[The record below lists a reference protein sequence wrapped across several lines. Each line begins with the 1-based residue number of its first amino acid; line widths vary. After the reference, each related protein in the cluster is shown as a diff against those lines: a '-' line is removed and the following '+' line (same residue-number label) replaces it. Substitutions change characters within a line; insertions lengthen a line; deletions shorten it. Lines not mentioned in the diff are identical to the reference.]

1 MTHKEI
7 TIFNETI
14 LPGKS
19 KTINMQI
26 GKLHTMTDL
35 HIPIIV
41 ERSKKEGP
49 VVLLTAGLHGD
60 EINGTE
66 IVRELIVKKINKPKR
81 GTIICIPVI
90 NIFGF
95 VNQTRE
101 FPDGRDLNRIFPG
114 SKTGSLAS
122 QFAYYILKEILPHI
136 DYAIDFHAG
145 GAQRFN
151 APQIRIVPNNEEL
164 KTLSD
169 VFGAPFTLYS
179 NNISGSFR
187 STCDK
192 MNVKMLLFEGGKSVD
207 INNAVTKEAVEGT
220 KRFLMHFSML
230 KNKHEISKPHPTIY
244 IEKSDWIRANFSGM
258 FHGLKQIGSYVTKG
272 ELLATISDPF
282 GKVSHKLKAPHAGYL
297 INVNDAPIVYQ
308 GDAVF
313 HISTKL
319 ENDEEGIKKQV

>member
-1 MTHKEI
+1 MHKEI

-49 VVLLTAGLHGD
+49 VVLFTAGLHGD

-122 QFAYYILKEILPHI
+122 QFAYYILKEIIPHI

-151 APQIRIVPNNEEL
+151 APQIRIVPNNSEL

-187 STCDK
+187 SSCDK

-207 INNAVTKEAVEGT
+207 INNGVTKEAVEGT
-220 KRFLMHFSML
+220 KRFLTHFDML
-230 KNKHEISKPHPTIY
+230 KNKHEISKPHQTIY
-244 IEKSDWIRANFSGM
+244 IETSDWIRANFSGM

-272 ELLATISDPF
+272 ELLAKISDPF
-282 GKVSHKLKAPHAGYL
+282 GKVSHKLKAPHDGYL

-319 ENDEEGIKKQV
+319 ENDEEGIKNQV

>member
-1 MTHKEI
+1 MHKEI

-122 QFAYYILKEILPHI
+122 QFAYYILKEIIPHI

-151 APQIRIVPNNEEL
+151 APQIRIVPNNTEL

-187 STCDK
+187 SSCDK

-207 INNAVTKEAVEGT
+207 INNAVTQEAVEGT
-220 KRFLMHFSML
+220 KRFLLHFGML
-230 KNKHEISKPHPTIY
+230 KNKHEISKPHQTIY

-258 FHGLKQIGSYVTKG
+258 FHGLKQIGSFVTKG

-319 ENDEEGIKKQV
+319 ENDEEGIKNQV

>member
-1 MTHKEI
+1 VTHKEI

-41 ERSKKEGP
+41 ERSKIEGP

-220 KRFLMHFSML
+220 KRFLMHFGML
-230 KNKHEISKPHPTIY
+230 KNKHEILKPHQTIY

-313 HISTKL
+313 HISKTL
-319 ENDEEGIKKQV
+319 EDE

>member
-1 MTHKEI
+1 MHKKI

-49 VVLLTAGLHGD
+49 VVLFTAGLHGD

-66 IVRELIVKKINKPKR
+66 IVRELIVQKINKPKC

-122 QFAYYILKEILPHI
+122 QFAYYILKEIVPHI

-151 APQIRIVPNNEEL
+151 APQIRIVPNNPEL

-187 STCDK
+187 SSCDK

-207 INNAVTKEAVEGT
+207 INNDVTKEAVEGT
-220 KRFLMHFSML
+220 KRFLTHFDML
-230 KNKHEISKPHPTIY
+230 KNKHITSIPNPTIY
-244 IEKSDWIRANFSGM
+244 IETSGWIRANFSGM
-258 FHGLKQIGSYVTKG
+258 FHGLKQIGSFVTKG

-282 GKVSHKLKAPHAGYL
+282 GTVSHKVKAPHSGYL
-297 INVNDAPIVYQ
+297 INVNNAPIVFQ

-313 HISTKL
+313 HISKNL
-319 ENDEEGIKKQV
+319 END

>member
-1 MTHKEI
+1 MHKEI

-49 VVLLTAGLHGD
+49 VVLFTAGLHGD

-122 QFAYYILKEILPHI
+122 QFAYYILKEIIPHI

-151 APQIRIVPNNEEL
+151 APQIRIVPNNTEL

-187 STCDK
+187 SSCDK

-207 INNAVTKEAVEGT
+207 INNGVTKEAVEGT
-220 KRFLMHFSML
+220 KRFLTHFDML
-230 KNKHEISKPHPTIY
+230 KNKHEISKPHQTIY
-244 IEKSDWIRANFSGM
+244 IETSDWIRANFSGM

-272 ELLATISDPF
+272 ELLAKISDPF

-319 ENDEEGIKKQV
+319 ENDEEGIKNQV

>member
-1 MTHKEI
+1 
-7 TIFNETI
+7 
-14 LPGKS
+14 
-19 KTINMQI
+19 
-26 GKLHTMTDL
+26 MTDL

-122 QFAYYILKEILPHI
+122 QFAYFILKEILPHI

-145 GAQRFN
+145 GARRFN
-151 APQIRIVPNNEEL
+151 APQIRIVPNNAEL

-187 STCDK
+187 SSCDK

-220 KRFLMHFSML
+220 KRFLTHFGML
-230 KNKHEISKPHPTIY
+230 KNKHEISKPHHTIY
-244 IEKSDWIRANFSGM
+244 IETSDWVRANFSGM
-258 FHGLKQIGSYVTKG
+258 FHGLKQIGSFVTKG
-272 ELLATISDPF
+272 DLLATISDPF
-282 GKVSHKLKAPHAGYL
+282 GKVSHKLKAPHDGYI

-319 ENDEEGIKKQV
+319 ENDEEGIKNQV

>member
-1 MTHKEI
+1 MHKEI

-49 VVLLTAGLHGD
+49 VVLFTAGLHGD

-122 QFAYYILKEILPHI
+122 QFAYYILKEIIPHI

-151 APQIRIVPNNEEL
+151 APQIRIVPNNAEL

-187 STCDK
+187 SSCDK

-207 INNAVTKEAVEGT
+207 INNGVTKEAVEGT
-220 KRFLMHFSML
+220 KRFLTHFDML
-230 KNKHEISKPHPTIY
+230 KNKHEISKPHQTIY
-244 IEKSDWIRANFSGM
+244 IETSDWIRANFSGM

-319 ENDEEGIKKQV
+319 ENDEE

>member
-1 MTHKEI
+1 
-7 TIFNETI
+7 
-14 LPGKS
+14 
-19 KTINMQI
+19 
-26 GKLHTMTDL
+26 
-35 HIPIIV
+35 
-41 ERSKKEGP
+41 
-49 VVLLTAGLHGD
+49 VLLTAGLHGD

-122 QFAYYILKEILPHI
+122 QFAYFILKEILPHI

-145 GAQRFN
+145 GARRFN
-151 APQIRIVPNNEEL
+151 APQIRIVPNNAEL

-187 STCDK
+187 SSCDK

-220 KRFLMHFSML
+220 KRFLTHFGML
-230 KNKHEISKPHPTIY
+230 KNKHEISKPHHTIY
-244 IEKSDWIRANFSGM
+244 IETSDWVRANFSGM
-258 FHGLKQIGSYVTKG
+258 FHGLKQIGSFVTKG
-272 ELLATISDPF
+272 DLLATISDPF
-282 GKVSHKLKAPHAGYL
+282 GKVSHKLKAPHDGYI

-319 ENDEEGIKKQV
+319 ENDEEGIKNQV

>member
-1 MTHKEI
+1 MHKEI

-49 VVLLTAGLHGD
+49 VVLFTAGLHGD

-122 QFAYYILKEILPHI
+122 QFAYYILKEIIPHI

-145 GAQRFN
+145 GARRFN
-151 APQIRIVPNNEEL
+151 APQIRIVPNNAEL

-187 STCDK
+187 SSCDK

-220 KRFLMHFSML
+220 KRFLTHFGML
-230 KNKHEISKPHPTIY
+230 KNKHEISKPHHTIY
-244 IEKSDWIRANFSGM
+244 IETSDWVRANFSGM
-258 FHGLKQIGSYVTKG
+258 FHGLKQIGSFVTKG
-272 ELLATISDPF
+272 DLLATISDPF
-282 GKVSHKLKAPHAGYL
+282 GKVSHKLKAPHDGYI

-319 ENDEEGIKKQV
+319 ENDEEGIKNQV

>member
-1 MTHKEI
+1 MPKEI

-41 ERSKKEGP
+41 ERSKKDGP
-49 VVLLTAGLHGD
+49 VVLFSAGLHGD

-66 IVRELIVKKINKPKR
+66 IVREIIINKINKPKR

-122 QFAYYILKEILPHI
+122 QFAYYILKEIIPHI

-151 APQIRIVPNNEEL
+151 APQIRIVPNNAEL

-187 STCDK
+187 SSCDK

-207 INNAVTKEAVEGT
+207 INNGVTKEAVEGT
-220 KRFLMHFSML
+220 KRFLTHFDML
-230 KNKHEISKPHPTIY
+230 KNKHEISKPHQTIY

-282 GKVSHKLKAPHAGYL
+282 GKVNHKLKAPHAGYL

-319 ENDEEGIKKQV
+319 ENDEE

>member
-1 MTHKEI
+1 MHKEI

-151 APQIRIVPNNEEL
+151 APQIRIVPNNTEL

-187 STCDK
+187 SSCDK

-207 INNAVTKEAVEGT
+207 INNDVTKEAVEGT
-220 KRFLMHFSML
+220 KRFLTHFGML
-230 KNKHEISKPHPTIY
+230 RNKHEISKPHQTIY
-244 IEKSDWIRANFSGM
+244 IETSDWIRANFSGM
-258 FHGLKQIGSYVTKG
+258 FHGLKQIGSFVTKG

-319 ENDEEGIKKQV
+319 ENDEEGIKN

>member
-1 MTHKEI
+1 MHKKI

-49 VVLLTAGLHGD
+49 VVLFAAGLHGD

-66 IVRELIVKKINKPKR
+66 IVRELIVQKINKPKC

-122 QFAYYILKEILPHI
+122 QFAYYILKEIVPHI

-151 APQIRIVPNNEEL
+151 APQIRIVPNNPEL

-179 NNISGSFR
+179 NNISGSLR
-187 STCDK
+187 SSCDK

-207 INNAVTKEAVEGT
+207 INNDVTNEAVEGT
-220 KRFLMHFSML
+220 KRFLNHFDML
-230 KNKHEISKPHPTIY
+230 KNKHITSIPNQTIY
-244 IEKSDWIRANFSGM
+244 IETSGWIRANFSGM
-258 FHGLKQIGSYVTKG
+258 FHGLKEIGSFVTKG

-282 GKVSHKLKAPHAGYL
+282 GTVSHKVKAPHSGYL
-297 INVNDAPIVYQ
+297 INVNEAPIVFQ

-313 HISTKL
+313 HISKNL
-319 ENDEEGIKKQV
+319 END

>member
-1 MTHKEI
+1 MHKEI

-151 APQIRIVPNNEEL
+151 APQIRIVPNNTEL

-187 STCDK
+187 SSCDK

-207 INNAVTKEAVEGT
+207 INNDVTKEAVEGT
-220 KRFLMHFSML
+220 KRFLTHFGML
-230 KNKHEISKPHPTIY
+230 RNKHEISKPHQTIY
-244 IEKSDWIRANFSGM
+244 IETSDWIRANFSGM
-258 FHGLKQIGSYVTKG
+258 FHGLKQIGSFVTKG

-319 ENDEEGIKKQV
+319 ENAEERIKNQV

>member
-1 MTHKEI
+1 MQKEI

-41 ERSKKEGP
+41 ERSNKEGP

-122 QFAYYILKEILPHI
+122 QFAYYILKEIIPNI

-187 STCDK
+187 SSCDK
-192 MNVKMLLFEGGKSVD
+192 MNVKMLLFEGGKSFD

-220 KRFLMHFSML
+220 KRVLMHFGML
-230 KNKHEISKPHPTIY
+230 KNKHEISKPHQTIY

-258 FHGLKQIGSYVTKG
+258 FHGLKQIGSFVTKG

-297 INVNDAPIVYQ
+297 INVNDSPIVYQ

-313 HISTKL
+313 HISKTL
-319 ENDEEGIKKQV
+319 EDE

>member
-1 MTHKEI
+1 MHKEI

-95 VNQTRE
+95 VNQPRE

-122 QFAYYILKEILPHI
+122 QFAYYILKEIIPHI

-151 APQIRIVPNNEEL
+151 APQIRIVPNNAEL

-187 STCDK
+187 SSCDK

-207 INNAVTKEAVEGT
+207 INNGVTKEAVEGT
-220 KRFLMHFSML
+220 KRFLTHFDML
-230 KNKHEISKPHPTIY
+230 KNKHEISKPHQTIY
-244 IEKSDWIRANFSGM
+244 IETSDWVRANFSGM

-272 ELLATISDPF
+272 ELLAKISDPF

-319 ENDEEGIKKQV
+319 ENDEE

>member
-1 MTHKEI
+1 MHKEI

-49 VVLLTAGLHGD
+49 VVLFTAGLHGD

-122 QFAYYILKEILPHI
+122 QFAYYILKEIIPHI

-151 APQIRIVPNNEEL
+151 APQIRIVPNNSEL

-187 STCDK
+187 SSCDK

-207 INNAVTKEAVEGT
+207 INNGVTKEAVEGT
-220 KRFLMHFSML
+220 KRFLTHFDML
-230 KNKHEISKPHPTIY
+230 KNKHEISKPHQTIY
-244 IEKSDWIRANFSGM
+244 IETSDWVRANFSGM

-272 ELLATISDPF
+272 ELLAKISDPF

-319 ENDEEGIKKQV
+319 ENDEEGIKNQV

>member
-1 MTHKEI
+1 MHKEI

-95 VNQTRE
+95 VNQARE

-122 QFAYYILKEILPHI
+122 QFAYFILKEILPHI

-145 GAQRFN
+145 GARRFN
-151 APQIRIVPNNEEL
+151 APQIRIVPNNAEL

-187 STCDK
+187 SSCDK

-207 INNAVTKEAVEGT
+207 INNAVTQEAVEGT
-220 KRFLMHFSML
+220 KRFLMHFGML
-230 KNKHEISKPHPTIY
+230 KNKHEISKPNQTIY
-244 IEKSDWIRANFSGM
+244 IETSDWVRANFSGM
-258 FHGLKQIGSYVTKG
+258 FHGLKQIGSFVTKG
-272 ELLATISDPF
+272 DLLATISDPF
-282 GKVSHKLKAPHAGYL
+282 GKVSHKLKAPHDGYL

-319 ENDEEGIKKQV
+319 END

>member
-1 MTHKEI
+1 MHKEI

-49 VVLLTAGLHGD
+49 VVLFTAGLHGD

-122 QFAYYILKEILPHI
+122 QFAYYILKEIIPHI

-151 APQIRIVPNNEEL
+151 APQIRIVPNNAEL

-187 STCDK
+187 SSCDK

-207 INNAVTKEAVEGT
+207 INNGVTKEALEGT
-220 KRFLMHFSML
+220 KRFLKHFDML
-230 KNKHEISKPHPTIY
+230 KNKHEISKPHQTIY
-244 IEKSDWIRANFSGM
+244 IETSDWVRANFSGM

-272 ELLATISDPF
+272 ELLAKISDPF
-282 GKVSHKLKAPHAGYL
+282 GKVSHKLKAPHDGYL

-319 ENDEEGIKKQV
+319 ENDEEGIKNQV

>member
-1 MTHKEI
+1 MHKEI

-122 QFAYYILKEILPHI
+122 QFAYYILKEIIPHI

-151 APQIRIVPNNEEL
+151 APQIRIVPNNAEL

-187 STCDK
+187 SSCDK

-220 KRFLMHFSML
+220 KRFLMHFGML
-230 KNKHEISKPHPTIY
+230 KNKHEISKPHQTIY

-319 ENDEEGIKKQV
+319 ENDEEGIKNEV

>member
-1 MTHKEI
+1 MHKEI

-122 QFAYYILKEILPHI
+122 QFAYYILKEIIPHI

-151 APQIRIVPNNEEL
+151 APQIRIVPNNAEL

-187 STCDK
+187 SSCDK

-207 INNAVTKEAVEGT
+207 INNGVTKEAVEGT
-220 KRFLMHFSML
+220 KRFLTHFDML
-230 KNKHEISKPHPTIY
+230 KNKHEISNPHQTIY
-244 IEKSDWIRANFSGM
+244 IESSDWIRANFSGM

-272 ELLATISDPF
+272 ELLAKISDPF

-319 ENDEEGIKKQV
+319 ENDEEGIKNQV

>member
-1 MTHKEI
+1 
-7 TIFNETI
+7 
-14 LPGKS
+14 
-19 KTINMQI
+19 
-26 GKLHTMTDL
+26 MTDL

-49 VVLLTAGLHGD
+49 VVLFTAGLHGD

-66 IVRELIVKKINKPKR
+66 IVRKLIVKKINKPKR

-145 GAQRFN
+145 GARRFN
-151 APQIRIVPNNEEL
+151 APQIRIVPNNAEL

-187 STCDK
+187 SSCDK

-220 KRFLMHFSML
+220 KRFLTHFGML
-230 KNKHEISKPHPTIY
+230 KNKHEISKPHHTIY
-244 IEKSDWIRANFSGM
+244 IETSDWVRANFSGM
-258 FHGLKQIGSYVTKG
+258 FHGLKQIGSFVTKG
-272 ELLATISDPF
+272 DLLATISDPF
-282 GKVSHKLKAPHAGYL
+282 GKVSHKLKAPHDGYI

-319 ENDEEGIKKQV
+319 ENDEEGIKNQV

>member
-1 MTHKEI
+1 MPKEI

-41 ERSKKEGP
+41 ERSKKDGP
-49 VVLLTAGLHGD
+49 VVLFSAGLHGD

-66 IVRELIVKKINKPKR
+66 IVREIIINKINKPKR

-122 QFAYYILKEILPHI
+122 QFAYYILKEIIPHI

-151 APQIRIVPNNEEL
+151 APQIRIVPNNTEL
-164 KTLSD
+164 KELSD

-187 STCDK
+187 SSCDK

-207 INNAVTKEAVEGT
+207 INNDVTKEAVEGT
-220 KRFLMHFSML
+220 KRFLKHFDML
-230 KNKHEISKPHPTIY
+230 KNKHIISKPHQTIY
-244 IEKSDWIRANFSGM
+244 IKSSDWIRANFSGM
-258 FHGLKQIGSYVTKG
+258 FHGLKEIGSYVIKG

-319 ENDEEGIKKQV
+319 ENDEE

>member
-1 MTHKEI
+1 MHKEI

-49 VVLLTAGLHGD
+49 VVLFTAGLHGD

-122 QFAYYILKEILPHI
+122 QFAYYILKEIIPHI

-151 APQIRIVPNNEEL
+151 APQIRIVPNNAEL

-187 STCDK
+187 SSCDK

-207 INNAVTKEAVEGT
+207 INNGVTKEAVEGT
-220 KRFLMHFSML
+220 KRFLTHFDML
-230 KNKHEISKPHPTIY
+230 KNKHEISKPHQTIY

-319 ENDEEGIKKQV
+319 ENDEE

>member
-1 MTHKEI
+1 MHKEI

-122 QFAYYILKEILPHI
+122 QFAYYILKEIIPNI

-145 GAQRFN
+145 GARRFN
-151 APQIRIVPNNEEL
+151 APQIRIVPNNLEL

-187 STCDK
+187 SSCDK

-207 INNAVTKEAVEGT
+207 INNAVTKEAIEGT
-220 KRFLMHFSML
+220 KRVLMHFGML
-230 KNKHEISKPHPTIY
+230 KNKHEVSKPHQTIY

-258 FHGLKQIGSYVTKG
+258 FHGLKQIGSFVTKG

-313 HISTKL
+313 HISKTL
-319 ENDEEGIKKQV
+319 EDE

>member
-1 MTHKEI
+1 MHKEI

-122 QFAYYILKEILPHI
+122 QFAYYILKEIIPHI

-151 APQIRIVPNNEEL
+151 APQIRIVPNNTEL

-187 STCDK
+187 SSCDK

-207 INNAVTKEAVEGT
+207 INNAVTQEAVEGT
-220 KRFLMHFSML
+220 KRFLLHFGML
-230 KNKHEISKPHPTIY
+230 KNKHEISKPHQTIY

-258 FHGLKQIGSYVTKG
+258 FHGLKQIGSFVTKG

-319 ENDEEGIKKQV
+319 ENDEE

>member
-1 MTHKEI
+1 MHKPI

-14 LPGKS
+14 LPGES

-49 VVLLTAGLHGD
+49 VVLLSAGLHGD

-66 IVRELIVKKINKPKR
+66 IVRELIVQKINKPIC

-101 FPDGRDLNRIFPG
+101 FPDGRDLNRVFPG
-114 SKTGSLAS
+114 HKTGSLAS
-122 QFAYYILKEILPHI
+122 QFAFHILTEIIPHL

-145 GAQRFN
+145 GARRFN

-164 KTLSD
+164 KILSD

-179 NNISGSFR
+179 NNISGTFR
-187 STCDK
+187 SSCDK
-192 MNVKMLLFEGGKSVD
+192 MGVNMLLFEGGKSVD
-207 INNAVTKEAVEGT
+207 INNEITKEGVEGT
-220 KRFLMHFSML
+220 KRFLTHLKML
-230 KNKHEISKPHPTIY
+230 QPKHQVSEAHHTIY
-244 IEKSDWIRANFSGM
+244 IEKSDWIRANFSGL
-258 FHGLKQIGSYVTKG
+258 FHGLKTIGSFVEKG
-272 ELLATISDPF
+272 ELIATISDPF
-282 GKVSHKLKAPHAGYL
+282 GEVSHKLKAPHTGYL
-297 INVNDAPIVYQ
+297 INVNDAPVVYQ

-319 ENDEEGIKKQV
+319 EALSL

>member
-1 MTHKEI
+1 
-7 TIFNETI
+7 
-14 LPGKS
+14 
-19 KTINMQI
+19 MQI

-49 VVLLTAGLHGD
+49 VVLFTAGLHGD

-122 QFAYYILKEILPHI
+122 QFAYYILKEIIPHI

-151 APQIRIVPNNEEL
+151 APQIRIVPNNAEL

-187 STCDK
+187 SSCDK

-207 INNAVTKEAVEGT
+207 INNGVTKEAVEGT
-220 KRFLMHFSML
+220 KRFLLHFGML
-230 KNKHEISKPHPTIY
+230 KNKHEISKPHQTIY
-244 IEKSDWIRANFSGM
+244 IETSDWIRANFSGM
-258 FHGLKQIGSYVTKG
+258 FHGLKQIGSFVTKG
-272 ELLATISDPF
+272 ELLAKISDPF
-282 GKVSHKLKAPHAGYL
+282 GKVSHKLKAPHDGYL

-319 ENDEEGIKKQV
+319 ENDEEGIKNQV

>member
-1 MTHKEI
+1 MHKEI

-49 VVLLTAGLHGD
+49 VVLFTAGLHGD

-122 QFAYYILKEILPHI
+122 QFAYYILKEIIPHI

-151 APQIRIVPNNEEL
+151 APQIRIVPNNAEL

-187 STCDK
+187 SSCDK

-207 INNAVTKEAVEGT
+207 INNGVTKEAVEGT
-220 KRFLMHFSML
+220 KRFLTHFDML
-230 KNKHEISKPHPTIY
+230 KNKHEISKPHQTIY
-244 IEKSDWIRANFSGM
+244 IETSDWVRANFSGM

-272 ELLATISDPF
+272 ELLAKISDPF

-319 ENDEEGIKKQV
+319 ENDEEGIKNQV

>member
-1 MTHKEI
+1 MHKEI

-49 VVLLTAGLHGD
+49 VVLFTAGLHGD

-66 IVRELIVKKINKPKR
+66 IVRKLIVKKINKPKR

-145 GAQRFN
+145 GARRFN
-151 APQIRIVPNNEEL
+151 APQIRIVPNNTEL

-187 STCDK
+187 SSCDK

-207 INNAVTKEAVEGT
+207 INNEVTKEAVEGT
-220 KRFLMHFSML
+220 KRFLTHFGML
-230 KNKHEISKPHPTIY
+230 KNKHEISSPHQTIY

-258 FHGLKQIGSYVTKG
+258 FHGLKQIGSYVIKG

-319 ENDEEGIKKQV
+319 ENDEEGIKNQV

>member
-1 MTHKEI
+1 MQKEI

-49 VVLLTAGLHGD
+49 VVLFSAGLHGD

-66 IVRELIVKKINKPKR
+66 IVREIIVKKINKPKR

-122 QFAYYILKEILPHI
+122 QFAYYILKEIIPHI

-151 APQIRIVPNNEEL
+151 APQIRIVPNNPEL
-164 KTLSD
+164 KVLSD

-187 STCDK
+187 SSCDK

-207 INNAVTKEAVEGT
+207 INNAVTQEAVEGT
-220 KRFLMHFSML
+220 KRFLTHLGML
-230 KNKHEISKPHPTIY
+230 KNKHEISKPHQTIY

-258 FHGLKQIGSYVTKG
+258 FHGLKQIGSFVTKG

-282 GKVSHKLKAPHAGYL
+282 GKVSHKLKAPHSGYL

-319 ENDEEGIKKQV
+319 ENDKEGIKNQV

>member
-1 MTHKEI
+1 MPKEI

-41 ERSKKEGP
+41 ERSKKDGP
-49 VVLLTAGLHGD
+49 VVLFSAGLHGD

-66 IVRELIVKKINKPKR
+66 IVREIIINKINKPKR

-122 QFAYYILKEILPHI
+122 QFAYYILKEIIPHI

-151 APQIRIVPNNEEL
+151 APQIRIVPNNAEL

-187 STCDK
+187 SSCDK

-207 INNAVTKEAVEGT
+207 INNGVTKEAVEGT
-220 KRFLMHFSML
+220 KRFLTHFDML
-230 KNKHEISKPHPTIY
+230 KNKHEISKPHQTIY
-244 IEKSDWIRANFSGM
+244 IETSDWIRANFSGM

-282 GKVSHKLKAPHAGYL
+282 GKVNHKLKAPHAGYL

-319 ENDEEGIKKQV
+319 ENDEE

>member
-1 MTHKEI
+1 MHKEI

-49 VVLLTAGLHGD
+49 VVLFTAGLHGD

-122 QFAYYILKEILPHI
+122 QFAYYILKEIIPHI

-151 APQIRIVPNNEEL
+151 APQIRIVPNNAEL

-187 STCDK
+187 SSCDK

-207 INNAVTKEAVEGT
+207 INNGVTKEAVEGT
-220 KRFLMHFSML
+220 KRFLTHFDML
-230 KNKHEISKPHPTIY
+230 KNKHEISKPHQTIY
-244 IEKSDWIRANFSGM
+244 IETSDWIRANFSGM
-258 FHGLKQIGSYVTKG
+258 FHGLKQIGSFVTKG
-272 ELLATISDPF
+272 ELLAKISDPF

-319 ENDEEGIKKQV
+319 ENDEEGIKNQV